1 MKHPTLIAIALVIA
15 SGAAVAQDTTWTGWH
30 VGGQVGYADVR
41 SSWTYENA
49 WTYTNKMSGAFYG
62 ANLGYDWQ
70 INHAVL
76 GAELDYSFGSVKKSN
91 DPWGGGLD
99 NETDKLRS
107 LMTLR
112 ARVGYAFD
120 KLLLYGTAGVGQPTI
135 KHECTTI
142 VGPPQTWD
150 FKTTKLRAV
159 YGAGLQYKFTD
170 RVSMKGEYLMFA
182 NSTKTDTNELV
193 QRMKVKDK
201 LSVFQVGVNYH
212 FGAPKA
218 AVEPPPPPPPVVEE
232 VKAVEPP
239 PPPPPPPP
247 PVVKPV
253 VVAPPPP
260 PTKIVLNEAVLHFYV
275 SKANLSPEGVAAI
288 QKVAEDLK
296 KYPGNYTLVVSGY
309 TSSTGSKAF
318 NQTLSQRRAE
328 AVAKVLVDAGIPAD
342 SVQSVGKGWDD
353 PIADNKT
360 VEGRAQNRR
369 VEIVVKTEDGAVE
382 TQTIQTAT
390 QDVPVAP

>member
-1 MKHPTLIAIALVIA
+1 M
-15 SGAAVAQDTTWTGWH
+15 
-30 VGGQVGYADVR
+30 
-41 SSWTYENA
+41 
-49 WTYTNKMSGAFYG
+49 
-62 ANLGYDWQ
+62 
-70 INHAVL
+70 
-76 GAELDYSFGSVKKSN
+76 
-91 DPWGGGLD
+91 
-99 NETDKLRS
+99 
-107 LMTLR
+107 
-112 ARVGYAFD
+112 
-120 KLLLYGTAGVGQPTI
+120 
-135 KHECTTI
+135 
-142 VGPPQTWD
+142 
-150 FKTTKLRAV
+150 
-159 YGAGLQYKFTD
+159 
-170 RVSMKGEYLMFA
+170 
-182 NSTKTDTNELV
+182 
-193 QRMKVKDK
+193 
-201 LSVFQVGVNYH
+201 
-212 FGAPKA
+212 
-218 AVEPPPPPPPVVEE
+218 
-232 VKAVEPP
+232 
-239 PPPPPPPP
+239 
-247 PVVKPV
+247 

-260 PTKIVLNEAVLHFYV
+260 PAKIVLNEAVLHFYV

-382 TQTIQTAT
+382 THTIQTAT